1 MQRAVTAM
9 LGVLSCATSAFAD
22 GMPQKQ
28 ADPYA
33 YTPGPVFVDY
43 DWSGIYLGGHLGGAY
58 AQFEWTFTT
67 PTESFEK
74 SRTAFAGGVQVG
86 LQKQWRSI
94 VIGAE
99 VSYTW
104 TDLETTTNSIAE
116 PGTSRS
122 AGLSNLLLATGRLGF
137 AQDYMMAYAKA
148 GYASADVDFRS
159 SITSTGVVTTTSSGR
174 EQGWVAGVGM
184 DYAWKPN
191 ILIGVEY
198 NYIHL
203 SVDGRTQIPT
213 PSGLAGSV
221 VNDAGIDIQTLMA
234 RINFKFGGGAVPGY

>member
-1 MQRAVTAM
+1 MQRAITTM

-28 ADPYA
+28 PDPYA

-74 SRTAFAGGVQVG
+74 SRTAFAGGAQVG

-99 VSYTW
+99 DRFGDDHQLHCRTRHI
-104 TDLETTTNSIAE
+104 SICRA
-116 PGTSRS
+116 
-122 AGLSNLLLATGRLGF
+122 
-137 AQDYMMAYAKA
+137 
-148 GYASADVDFRS
+148 
-159 SITSTGVVTTTSSGR
+159 
-174 EQGWVAGVGM
+174 
-184 DYAWKPN
+184 
-191 ILIGVEY
+191 
-198 NYIHL
+198 
-203 SVDGRTQIPT
+203 
-213 PSGLAGSV
+213 
-221 VNDAGIDIQTLMA
+221 
-234 RINFKFGGGAVPGY
+234 